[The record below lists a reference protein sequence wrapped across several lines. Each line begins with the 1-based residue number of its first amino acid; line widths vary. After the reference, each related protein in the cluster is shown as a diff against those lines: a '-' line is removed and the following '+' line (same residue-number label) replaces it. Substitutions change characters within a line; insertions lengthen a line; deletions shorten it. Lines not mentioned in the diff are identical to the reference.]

1 MYGKPTRNEIL
12 CEEIQKRGDLD
23 KSLRDS
29 LKLLLKD
36 IKEGRNVIK
45 ELENMLKYKRNY
57 KSKVSFK
64 EWCEMEGY
72 IAGFGRY
79 EKDGKSYPKVEVE
92 QVFYKIK

>member
-1 MYGKPTRNEIL
+1 MYGKPTKNEIL
-12 CEEIQKRGDLD
+12 YKEIQKREDLD
-23 KSLRDS
+23 KSLRES

-36 IKEGRNVIK
+36 IKEGRNVIV
-45 ELENMLKYKRNY
+45 ELENMLKYERTY

-64 EWCEMEGY
+64 EWCVSEGY

-92 QVFYKIK
+92 QIFYK